1 MFDGRRGLL
10 VLEQNSSPVF
20 LSPMNSLSIAAT
32 DECRS
37 NLPLTVLFVIQEIVD
52 NDVSGQLFG
61 IARWLASP

>member
-1 MFDGRRGLL
+1 MFDCCGGLP

-37 NLPLTVLFVIQEIVD
+37 I
-52 NDVSGQLFG
+52 S
-61 IARWLASP
+61 R